1 MTWKLE
7 EAKARFDE
15 VYESSLR
22 EGAQVIEREGGEA
35 AVLVPMGEWK
45 RMQGERPSL
54 KQLLLSAEPRIDD
67 MMIPEHGSSHLS
79 GSVRMGRR
87 TAKEVMLSPTPVCDD
102 MMIPERGHLTRRE
115 IVEFE

>member
-35 AVLVPMGEWK
+35 AVLVPM
-45 RMQGERPSL
+45 GERPSL